1 VVGLTVLL
9 LTAAVLLLL
18 LAVRDLVSGRTSRR
32 RAVTSVLDA
41 GDDDALARLGRLDRA
56 FRTTRFGRSLE
67 RELVLAGSG
76 RSPLTLVAGGALV
89 MITITVALW
98 MLLAP
103 ALGVVGALVGLLLVR
118 AYLNRGKE
126 RRREAFIAQMP
137 QLARVLA
144 NATHAGL
151 SISTAIAL
159 AADEM
164 DEPARSEL
172 QRVTTS
178 LTFGNDL
185 ETALGEVRERLPSR
199 EISVL
204 LSTLLVSARSGGS
217 LVTSLRTIADTLEER
232 KETRR
237 EIRSTLAQSVATG
250 YTVIAMGFALLLLLN
265 VLNPGT
271 VREMTVNPLGQAA
284 LVFAGAVFAVGFLVI
299 RRMTRIKA

>member
-1 VVGLTVLL
+1 MTVLL
-9 LTAAVLLLL
+9 LTAAVLMLLL
-18 LAVRDLVSGRTSRR
+18 GLRDLASGRTSRR
-32 RAVTSVLDA
+32 RAVTSVLDT
-41 GDDDALARLGRLDRA
+41 GDDDAFARLGRLERSFRA
-56 FRTTRFGRSLE
+56 TRAGRVLE
-67 RELVLAGSG
+67 RELVLAGSS
-76 RSPLTLVAGGALV
+76 RSPLALVLGGAALMTAV
-89 MITITVALW
+89 TVALW
-98 MLLAP
+98 VVLAP
-103 ALGVVGALVGLLLVR
+103 ALGVVGVLVGLFLTR

-172 QRVTTS
+172 RRVTTS
-178 LTFGNDL
+178 LAFGNDL
-185 ETALGEVRERLPSR
+185 DTALGEVKERLPSR

-232 KETRR
+232 RETRR
-237 EIRSTLAQSVATG
+237 EIRSILAQSVATG
-250 YTVIAMGFALLLLLN
+250 YTVIVMGFGLLLLLN

-271 VREMTVNPLGQAA
+271 VREMTVNPLGQVA
-284 LVFAGAVFAVGFLVI
+284 LIFAGVVFTIGFLVI